1 VQNTLQPR
9 AGRAA
14 TRIAVADRLVD
25 TEFPPAGLTGWR
37 AVTKRLIDVTFGTLG
52 LILLAPLLAV
62 IACLIRLD
70 SPGSAFFR
78 QRRVGRHGRQFMMI
92 KFRTM
97 VDGAEKQR
105 NDLLHLNEAD
115 GPVFKIKRDPRVT
128 RVGSWLR
135 KCTLDE
141 LPQLVHVVRG
151 EMSLVGP
158 RPLFHE
164 EVDLRDERQ
173 RKRLRVKP
181 GITCLWQIERKHHS
195 FDDWMAKDGF
205 YVEHQSLWLDICI
218 LARTLAAVLRCVGAS

>member
-1 VQNTLQPR
+1 MQNALQPR

-14 TRIAVADRLVD
+14 SRIRVAEPFSAA
-25 TEFPPAGLTGWR
+25 EFPPAGITGWR
-37 AVTKRLIDVTFGTLG
+37 AVTKRAIDVTFGTLG
-52 LILLAPLLAV
+52 LIALAPAFAV
-62 IACLIRLD
+62 IACLIHLD
-70 SPGSAFFR
+70 SPGPAFFR

-115 GPVFKIKRDPRVT
+115 GPVFKIKRDPRIT
-128 RVGSWLR
+128 RMGRWLR

-173 RKRLRVKP
+173 RKRLRVQP
-181 GITCLWQIERKHHS
+181 GITCLWQIEREHHS
-195 FDDWMAKDGF
+195 FDDWMAKDAF
-205 YVEHQSLWLDICI
+205 YVEHQSLWLDVCI